1 LDFIRKGKADSL
13 ARLRAESSF
22 SAWRWPRLRRTP
34 AWEAAW
40 EQALP
45 AAALPLEQGLPE
57 APQELRPERAAAV
70 GAAAV
75 GTPKQLID
83 RMDKPS
89 S

>member
-1 LDFIRKGKADSL
+1 M
-13 ARLRAESSF
+13 RAESSF
-22 SAWRWPRLRRTP
+22 SPGRWPRLRRTP
-34 AWEAAW
+34 AWEAAL

-45 AAALPLEQGLPE
+45 AAALPLELGLPE
-57 APQELRPERAAAV
+57 APLELRPERAAAV
-70 GAAAV
+70 GAAAVAV

>member
-1 LDFIRKGKADSL
+1 LDFIREGKADSL

-57 APQELRPERAAAV
+57 APPELRPERAAT
-70 GAAAV
+70 AV